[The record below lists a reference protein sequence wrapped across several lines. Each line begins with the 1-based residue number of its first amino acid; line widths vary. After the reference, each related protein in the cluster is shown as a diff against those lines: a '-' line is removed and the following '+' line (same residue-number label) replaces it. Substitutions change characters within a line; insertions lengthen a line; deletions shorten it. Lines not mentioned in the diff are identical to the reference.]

1 MCAVATMGVARRF
14 DMRLQD
20 KLDAFTATLIQS
32 GKFPPAILEKL
43 HRSTEELIASG
54 KADQAIKAGERA
66 PEFDLPDP
74 DGTLLSSRRLL
85 AKGPMVVTFYRGVWC
100 PYCNLDLQALEEARG
115 EIESRGASLVA
126 LSMQTAAIS
135 RKSQRDNHLGFP
147 ILTDF
152 KGEVANQFGLRWK
165 LSDELADLY
174 KNRVGID
181 LSQINGEASWTLP
194 MPARYMIGQDG
205 VVAYAEVNP
214 DYTRRPDPS
223 DLLPVLDSLRAAHAP
238 A

>member
-1 MCAVATMGVARRF
+1 MVVAGRF
-14 DMRLQD
+14 DMPLQD
-20 KLDAFTATLIQS
+20 KLDAFTAMLIRS
-32 GKFPPAILEKL
+32 GKLSPAILEKF
-43 HRSTEELIASG
+43 HQSTEELIASG
-54 KADQAIKAGERA
+54 KADRAIKAGERA

-74 DGTLLSSRRLL
+74 DGALVSSRRLL

-100 PYCNLDLQALEEARG
+100 PYCNLDLQALEQARG
-115 EIESRGASLVA
+115 EIEARGASLVA
-126 LSMQTAAIS
+126 LSMQTAANS

-152 KGEVANQFGLRWK
+152 KGEVAGQFGLRWK
-165 LSDELADLY
+165 LSDELVDLY
-174 KNRVGID
+174 KDRVGID

-223 DLLPVLDSLRAAHAP
+223 DLFPGLDSLRAAHAL